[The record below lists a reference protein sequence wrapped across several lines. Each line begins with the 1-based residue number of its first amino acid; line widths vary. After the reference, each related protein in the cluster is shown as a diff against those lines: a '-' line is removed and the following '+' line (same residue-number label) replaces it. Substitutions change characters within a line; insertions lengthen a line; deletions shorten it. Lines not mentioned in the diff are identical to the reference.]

1 MLTPKAREL
10 LNETLRKSRKDK
22 VYFAKAFFGLDL
34 GEKQAQALRL
44 GGQVQVKVAGRR
56 FGKSTVTLVDVVH
69 ECATKPRQ
77 IWYVTAP
84 SIDQAKIYFQELEQ
98 RAAENALLDALIK
111 GPIKW
116 SPFPEA
122 VLINGSKILGRST
135 ARDGVYL
142 RGKGAN
148 GVAITEAAF
157 IKDRVYHEVIRAMV
171 LDRQGLLRLE
181 TTPNGMN
188 YIYKLFQ
195 EGLHDTSGYYRSFHA
210 TVYDNERLSRD
221 ELERIK
227 REIPELAW
235 RIEYMAEFVDDDTF
249 IFPWSLLAD
258 VFDDY
263 APDEKP
269 QAGHKYV
276 IGVDLAKYQDYTVI
290 IVLDATQPPYK
301 LAEWHRYQG
310 RLYTDVAAHVNEL
323 QAKYRAKVYLDAT
336 GVGEPVAEQ
345 VRNCEPFVFSEK
357 SRSELLS
364 NLVVLVQQRKLLLP
378 SSWTVLRDEMRYFR
392 NVRRGSKVKPEA
404 AEGYH
409 DDTVMALA
417 LACWGVRAHMTFP
430 TAAPRIIGRN
440 SIAGIA
446 W

>member
-1 MLTPKAREL
+1 MMLTPKAREL

-34 GEKQAQALRL
+34 GEKQAQALKL

-69 ECATKPRQ
+69 ESAIKPTQ

-98 RAAENALLDALIK
+98 RAAENALLDALLK

-116 SPFPEA
+116 SPFPE
-122 VLINGSKILGRST
+122 VELVNGSKILGRST

-188 YIYKLFQ
+188 YVYKLFQ
-195 EGLHDTSGYYRSFHA
+195 EGLNDETGYYKSFHA

-221 ELERIK
+221 ELERIR

-235 RIEYMAEFVDDDTF
+235 RIEYLAEFVEDDSF
-249 IFPWSLLAD
+249 IFPWNLLCE

-263 APDEKP
+263 ELKKEP
-269 QAGHKYV
+269 QNGHRYS

-290 IVLDATQPPYK
+290 VVLDVSKEPYRI
-301 LAEWHRYQG
+301 AEYHRYQG
-310 RLYTDVAAHVNEL
+310 RLYTDVITHVNEL
-323 QAKYRAKVYLDAT
+323 QTKYQARVYLDAT
-336 GVGEPVAEQ
+336 GVGEPIAEQ

-357 SRSELLS
+357 SRSELIS
-364 NLVVLVQQRKLLLP
+364 NLVVLIQQKKLLLP
-378 SSWTVLRDEMRYFR
+378 ASWTALRDELRYFR
-392 NVRRGSKVKPEA
+392 NVKRGAKVKAEA
-404 AEGYH
+404 SEGYH

-417 LACWGVRAHMTFP
+417 LACWGLKGSYYQASPEAISLLRGL
-430 TAAPRIIGRN
+430 RIYG
-440 SIAGIA
+440 
-446 W
+446 